1 VNMTNKLVLYE
12 KRDHVGYITLNNP
25 QDGNRVN
32 SVMTQELVEVGS
44 EINGDPEVYLAVIT
58 GSGEFFCAGGEIRH
72 VEVSGAGEEIPAGIS
87 AGAAIAGI
95 DRPTLAALNGDAIGE
110 GLELAISCDLRISS
124 DKARFGLPQI
134 TEGRIPVDG
143 GTQRLSRIVG
153 KGKALEMVLTGQ
165 VIDVREAF
173 EIGLVNKVVSQ
184 DSLKT
189 EVESM
194 ASNLASKAPLA
205 TRYAKEAVNKGLD
218 LTLEQ
223 GLRLEADLYFLLH
236 TTGDR
241 TEGIQSFLQKRKPEY
256 KGR

>member
-1 VNMTNKLVLYE
+1 MMAKLVIYE
-12 KRDHVGYITLNNP
+12 KRDHVGYVTLNNP
-25 QDGNRVN
+25 RVGNRLT
-32 SVMTQELVEVGS
+32 SEMTHELAEVCS
-44 EINGDPEVYLAVIT
+44 EINGDAEVYLAVIT
-58 GSGEFFCAGGEIRH
+58 GAGSVFCSGGEIRH
-72 VEVSGAGEEIPAGIS
+72 VELTGAGEEIPGGLS
-87 AGAAIAGI
+87 AGEAVAGI
-95 DRPTLAALNGDAIGE
+95 DRPTLAVINGEAVGE
-110 GLELAISCDLRISS
+110 GLELALACDLRIAA
-124 DKARFGLPQI
+124 DNARFGLPQI

-165 VIDVREAF
+165 IIEAQEAF
-173 EIGLVNKVVSQ
+173 EIGLVNKVVKG
-184 DSLKT
+184 DALKS

-194 ASNLASKAPLA
+194 AIILAAKAPLA

-236 TTGDR
+236 TTADR

-256 KGR
+256 EGR